1 MSTALS
7 QECSPDLE
15 RARRELGDGMRAL
28 ASVLPPFTAY
38 QYPERQ
44 RPFGH
49 DQSLATITKIRYSTY
64 APKFHI

>member
-1 MSTALS
+1 MSTALTS

-44 RPFGH
+44 KTVL
-49 DQSLATITKIRYSTY
+49 S
-64 APKFHI
+64 